1 MKIGILTF
9 HCAHNYG
16 AVLQAYALQEQLK
29 AFGHEVEMIDYRPS
43 YLTYGY
49 GAFPLPRLK
58 GLSPLR
64 KILRTG
70 RWGLRLPWRVLDVPV
85 RVRRRA
91 GFEKFISEK
100 MNLSRERFAE
110 GGRVPAENYD
120 AIVFGS
126 DQIWSPAH
134 TNGGDSVFLG
144 DFPASAGTLKI
155 AYAASAGAA
164 SATLGENPLFAGA
177 LKNFDA
183 VSVREENLA
192 ASLRPKTRLEIETVV
207 DPTLLVDREVWEK
220 IAEPPALDG
229 KYVLV
234 YQVAHNP
241 AADAYA
247 RELAAQLGAKV
258 VSVWAGYSL
267 RRGMLRTETPE
278 QFVGWFK
285 NAACVV
291 STSFHGTAFSLIFGC
306 PLYYVGNGNAGENRP
321 KQILGALGLEDRYV
335 LAGTPCPKFSEID
348 YDDVNKI
355 GGGYSCVAG
364 AFSRVPGA
372 GDFAAENAVAFPRVS
387 ISTREQKARRALRR
401 GGLFRVPA
409 AAACT
414 FPREERRAA

>member
-1 MKIGILTF
+1 MYRFFSRERWWRRGSPRPREREIFLRFIMKIGILTF

-126 DQIWSPAH
+126 DQIWSPNH

-144 DFPASAGTLKI
+144 DFPAPAGTLKI

-164 SATLGENPLFAGA
+164 SATLGENPVFADA

-207 DPTLLVDREVWEK
+207 DPTLLVDKSVWEK
-220 IAEPPALDG
+220 TAEPPPVDG

-291 STSFHGTAFSLIFGC
+291 STSFHGTAFSLIFGR

-355 GGGYSCVAG
+355 GGGGIPALQARSR
-364 AFSRVPGA
+364 AFL
-372 GDFAAENAVAFPRVS
+372 E
-387 ISTREQKARRALRR
+387 RALSRR
-401 GGLFRVPA
+401 KMP
-409 AAACT
+409 
-414 FPREERRAA
+414 